1 MTRSGA
7 AIGSALFFI
16 AAPCVLTGLI
26 PWWITRWEFR
36 PPFFGLEAVRAAG
49 VILILMGVPG
59 LVDSFARFAL
69 DGLGT
74 PAPLAPTQK
83 LVVSGLYRHVRN
95 PMYVSILAIVSGQAF
110 LFGDARLLVLA
121 ALAWFASHVFVA
133 GWEEPRLEREFG
145 ARYRAYRANVPRWI
159 PRIKPWHAA

>member
-1 MTRSGA
+1 
-7 AIGSALFFI
+7 
-16 AAPCVLTGLI
+16 
-26 PWWITRWEFR
+26 
-36 PPFFGLEAVRAAG
+36 
-49 VILILMGVPG
+49 MGVPG

-145 ARYRAYRANVPRWI
+145 AQYRAYRANVPRWI
-159 PRIKPWHAA
+159 PRFKPWHAA

>member
-7 AIGSALFFI
+7 AIGSALFFL
-16 AAPCVLTGLI
+16 AAPCVLVGLI
-26 PWWITRWEFR
+26 PWWLTRWELR

-59 LVDSFARFAL
+59 LIDSFARFAL
-69 DGLGT
+69 EGLGT

-95 PMYVSILAIVSGQAF
+95 PMYVSILAIILGQALLSGDGR
-110 LFGDARLLVLA
+110 LFVLA
-121 ALAWFASHVFVA
+121 APAWLASHVFVT
-133 GWEEPRLEREFG
+133 
-145 ARYRAYRANVPRWI
+145 
-159 PRIKPWHAA
+159 